1 VPARASSWM
10 VLPILAAMMGCQRQ
24 SGRVTEPPELLNRL
38 LLNAAES
45 GKIDGVRGLL
55 RRGASPNAIEVDT
68 HDGDTALIVACR
80 RNDIL
85 LARTLLEAGANPNLR
100 QHGNWSDSPPLTA
113 CAAEGRDEI
122 VRLLVE
128 YGARVNVRVGPVYP
142 GPTPLFWASDGGHVG
157 TVKLLLANGA
167 TVDRY
172 ALSVAMSH
180 GYVGI
185 VSDLLQAGGDPRW
198 TLESG
203 RTVLQEAMRSRDG
216 TRQEMIATV
225 RRFLSQ

>member
-1 VPARASSWM
+1 M
-10 VLPILAAMMGCQRQ
+10 LLGTLAAMVGCQRE
-24 SGRVTEPPELLNRL
+24 SAHVTEPPELLNRL

-45 GKIDGVRGLL
+45 AQLDGVRGLL
-55 RRGASPNAIEVDT
+55 QRGASPNAIEIYT
-68 HDGDTALIVACR
+68 HDGDTALLVACR
-80 RNDIL
+80 RNDIT

-100 QHGNWSDSPPLTA
+100 QHGNWSDFPPLTI
-113 CAAEGRDEI
+113 CAAEGREEI
-122 VRLLVE
+122 VELLLE

-142 GPTPLFWASDGGHVG
+142 GHTPLFGASDGGHAG
-157 TVKLLLANGA
+157 IVKLLLANGA

-172 ALSVAMSH
+172 ALFVALSH

-203 RTVLQEAMRSRDG
+203 RTVLQEAVRSPDG